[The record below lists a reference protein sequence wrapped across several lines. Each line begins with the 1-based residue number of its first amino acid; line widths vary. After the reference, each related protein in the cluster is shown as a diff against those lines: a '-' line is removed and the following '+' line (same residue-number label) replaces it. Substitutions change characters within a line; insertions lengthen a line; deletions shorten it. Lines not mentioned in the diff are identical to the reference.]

1 MKIIS
6 TLILATLSLYSA
18 GQKLLPEVVVVS
30 YVYPPDHASLK
41 WKIDEIRRSSSSNL
55 EFPVKKKNGFDLRGR
70 LQGRLCC
77 YCSDP
82 PPKEVST
89 KSLKVSKTPVLVVKS
104 Q

>member
-1 MKIIS
+1 M
-6 TLILATLSLYSA
+6 
-18 GQKLLPEVVVVS
+18 VS

-55 EFPVKKKNGFDLRGR
+55 EFPVKKKNDIDLSGR

-77 YCSDP
+77 NCANQ

-89 KSLKVSKTPVLVVKS
+89 KSLKVSKKPVLVVKS